1 MKHYIFFSDDD
12 PDNER
17 HAIVEKELAAQW
29 KDLRELIEQLDPTIE
44 WKHFL
49 KYDHLFLDPA
59 TPYRDQDNIEYP
71 HQSHESTVPVFQGPL
86 ARKKR
91 FTNKYAEHFFVL
103 TPTGYLHQYGKQ
115 ADLESNP
122 MPQLSLYLPRCEIT
136 EIKGDEETAAAHEFC
151 IEPVEG
157 QKHPAT
163 KTGGI
168 LTNMGM
174 KPKKGYIFR
183 ARTHG
188 QAQEWHEQCSAL
200 GAKHR
205 NDGTAGSIPAAVRS
219 VGYLDDSSDEEGE
232 EEAAS
237 ADSLS
242 AVDATG
248 TKSAKS
254 PVVGGDAAEAHAS
267 TTSAVEGQ
275 DETETIDDGSSI
287 EEEASEAGDEEVHA
301 DVAPTSDV
309 TAAHEEP
316 LKKGDPEAAGE
327 DGTATTSH
335 IVESPTSAKGEKEQ
349 LPAYPGT
356 HGDTSLEKTEKSEK
370 KTSMLG
376 GMFQSLTGGGAAKV

>member
-1 MKHYIFFSDDD
+1 M
-12 PDNER
+12 
-17 HAIVEKELAAQW
+17 
-29 KDLRELIEQLDPTIE
+29 DPTIE

-59 TPYRDQDNIEYP
+59 TPYRDQENIEYP
-71 HQSHESTVPVFQGPL
+71 HQNHESTVPVFQGPL

-91 FTNKYAEHFFVL
+91 FTNKYNEHFFVL
-103 TPTGYLHQYGKQ
+103 TPTGYLHQYAKE
-115 ADLESNP
+115 ADLEGNP

-136 EIKGDEETAAAHEFC
+136 ELTGDEETAAAHEFC
-151 IEPVEG
+151 IEPAEG

-188 QAQEWHEQCSAL
+188 QAQEWHEQCANL

-219 VGYLDDSSDEEGE
+219 VGYLDDSSDEEVEGE
-232 EEAAS
+232 DDAVT
-237 ADSLS
+237 ADSRS
-242 AVDATG
+242 AVNAAG
-248 TKSAKS
+248 TNSAKS
-254 PVVGGDAAEAHAS
+254 PVVGDEAAEAHAT

-275 DETETIDDGSSI
+275 DETETIDEGSSV
-287 EEEASEAGDEEVHA
+287 EEEASVVGDEHAHA

-309 TAAHEEP
+309 TAEHEEP
-316 LKKGDPEAAGE
+316 LKKGSLKGDPEAEEAAE
-327 DGTATTSH
+327 DGTATTSQ
-335 IVESPTSAKGEKEQ
+335 IVESPTSPTSAKGEKEVI
-349 LPAYPGT
+349 Y
-356 HGDTSLEKTEKSEK
+356 
-370 KTSMLG
+370 ML
-376 GMFQSLTGGGAAKV
+376 